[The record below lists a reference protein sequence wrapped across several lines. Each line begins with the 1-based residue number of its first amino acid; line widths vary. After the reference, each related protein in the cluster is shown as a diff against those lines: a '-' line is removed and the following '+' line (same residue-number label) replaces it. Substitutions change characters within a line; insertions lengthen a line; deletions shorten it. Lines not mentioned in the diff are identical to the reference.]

1 MPVTINTVAN
11 YKVFRP
17 VKTVRGTPPP
27 PLTANLVV
35 TTPPAGMSVHTAH
48 SILAGHPCPCHMICM
63 MPGGPGMTC
72 ALGQHNQ
79 AEAWPGVWHRFIC
92 SPSSSWCHSERAHAL
107 PTAQGP
113 PALGLA
119 GKDEQ

>member
-35 TTPPAGMSVHTAH
+35 TTPPAGMSMHAAY
-48 SILAGHPCPCHMICM
+48 SILAGHPCPMSHDLHHARRTWNDM
-63 MPGGPGMTC
+63 
-72 ALGQHNQ
+72 
-79 AEAWPGVWHRFIC
+79 C
-92 SPSSSWCHSERAHAL
+92 SV
-107 PTAQGP
+107 TT
-113 PALGLA
+113 
-119 GKDEQ
+119 